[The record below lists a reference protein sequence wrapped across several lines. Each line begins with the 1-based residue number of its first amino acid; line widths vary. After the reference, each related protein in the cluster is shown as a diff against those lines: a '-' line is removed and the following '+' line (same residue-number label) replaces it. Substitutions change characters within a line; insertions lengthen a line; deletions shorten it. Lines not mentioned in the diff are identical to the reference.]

1 MKILNKILC
10 VLFKKKSICIQT
22 PTIKTVE
29 SDHKI
34 NLKAWQKEFNF
45 GRSYSNHAPLSEKE
59 SLDPKFIGGKEFQI
73 KQAIR
78 NRANF
83 DMTDYN

>member
-1 MKILNKILC
+1 M
-10 VLFKKKSICIQT
+10 LFKKKNICSQE
-22 PTIKTVE
+22 PTTKTVE

-34 NLKAWQKEFNF
+34 SIELWEKEFKF
-45 GRSYSNHAPLSEKE
+45 GRSYSNHTPLTEKE

-78 NRANF
+78 NRINS
-83 DMTDYN
+83 DITNYN